1 VERKHN
7 KQDGSNSVGLDSVAT
22 NEKNI
27 IDVSEIVSQDPQ
39 VKATTQRKRTFTA
52 HYKQQTLAAYDA
64 CETTEERGTLLRKEG
79 LYSSHISSWRRLFKS
94 ENENKGTKKAQR
106 VDHLISEIEQLKKK
120 LAQAQAI
127 IDLQKKV
134 SELLGTYIL
143 PHEASGA
150 KS

>member
-1 VERKHN
+1 MERKN
-7 KQDGSNSVGLDSVAT
+7 KEQFELNSVESNDVET
-22 NEKNI
+22 NKKNI
-27 IDVSEIVSQDPQ
+27 IEVSEIVSQDPQ
-39 VKATTQRKRTFTA
+39 VKAVTQRKRSFTT

-64 CETTEERGTLLRKEG
+64 CATIEERGAFLRREG
-79 LYSSHISSWRRLFKS
+79 LYSSHISSWRHLFKS
-94 ENENKGTKKAQR
+94 VHENKGGKKAQR
-106 VDHLISEIEQLKKK
+106 VDRLISEIEQLKNK

-143 PHEASGA
+143 PHESNVE

>member
-1 VERKHN
+1 MEREHN
-7 KQDGSNSVGLDSVAT
+7 ELNSVISCDVAT

-27 IDVSEIVSQDPQ
+27 IEVSEIVSHNPQ
-39 VKATTQRKRTFTA
+39 VKAITQRKRSFTTD
-52 HYKQQTLAAYDA
+52 YKQQTLATYDA
-64 CETTEERGTLLRKEG
+64 CETTEERGALLRKEG
-79 LYSSHISSWRRLFKS
+79 LYSSNISSWRHLFKS
-94 ENENKGTKKAQR
+94 GNESNGAKKSQR
-106 VDHLISEIEQLKKK
+106 VDHLVSEIDQLKKK

-143 PHEASGA
+143 PHESNAG